1 MNKQEAVQEALKK
14 ISEASSN
21 PKTAKIISV
30 IGSCKT
36 THQLESCKAWFNR
49 IIKDE
54 ESRILLYLAAKIR
67 FSQID
72 CGIDI

>member
-1 MNKQEAVQEALKK
+1 MNRQEAMQEALEK
-14 ISEASSN
+14 ISQARSN

-49 IIKDE
+49 IVKDE
-54 ESRILLYLAAKIR
+54 ESRTLLYLTANMR
-67 FSQID
+67 FGQID